1 MSTKMSTLK
10 TTLSNLI
17 TSNSTALTE
26 AENTY
31 LKRSLSATFR
41 LPIFYG
47 LPKVHKVPM
56 SLRPVVS
63 STNSLLSVFSTWLD
77 YRMKE
82 LIHLVQSYLKDS
94 TSFIQ
99 EIKELQLPDNALLFT
114 ADAKSMYTNI
124 DTATGISSIKQFL
137 ICNRDRISTNFPS
150 NLFLE
155 IPEIVMKNNI
165 FSFANTYWLQLT
177 GTAMGTP
184 AACAYATITFGHF
197 ENTVLLP
204 TFKNNLLFYR
214 RYIDDI
220 FGVWLP
226 PRTNKSITWNN
237 FTTLLDSWGNLKWE
251 ANTLSTTTHFLDLNV
266 TLKHSTIVTST
277 YQKPLNL
284 YLYLPPRSAHP
295 SSCLKG
301 LIKGELY
308 RYWLQNQP
316 ADFQEL
322 VTQFLIRLYNR
333 GHTIEHL
340 TPIISQ
346 AASSI
351 ESNLD
356 RSQTKLENDNTLYI
370 HWEHH
375 PNGLQRKMLRQ
386 IYNNTLCPVNPFHN
400 MTVAI
405 SRPKNL
411 RDILTKAALHLPED
425 LSLQS
430 IIDDLKM

>member
-1 MSTKMSTLK
+1 
-10 TTLSNLI
+10 
-17 TSNSTALTE
+17 
-26 AENTY
+26 
-31 LKRSLSATFR
+31 
-41 LPIFYG
+41 
-47 LPKVHKVPM
+47 
-56 SLRPVVS
+56 
-63 STNSLLSVFSTWLD
+63 
-77 YRMKE
+77 MKE

-124 DTATGISSIKQFL
+124 DADIGISSMKHFL
-137 ICNRDRISTNFPS
+137 ISNRDRISTNFPS

-155 IPEIVMKNNI
+155 ILEIVMKNNI

-177 GTAMGTP
+177 GTAMGHP
-184 AACAYATITFGHF
+184 CSVRYATITFGHF

-204 TFKNNLLFYR
+204 TFKDNLLFYR
-214 RYIDDI
+214 CYIDDI

-226 PRTNKSITWNN
+226 PRTNKSVTWNS
-237 FTTLLDSWGNLKWE
+237 FTTLLKSWGNLKWE
-251 ANTLSTTTHFLDLNV
+251 ANMPSTTTHVLDLNV
-266 TLKHSTIVTST
+266 TLNHSTIITST

-301 LIKGELY
+301 LIKGELH

-316 ADFQEL
+316 AGFQDL

-333 GHTIEHL
+333 GHTIKQL
-340 TPIISQ
+340 APIISQ

-351 ESNLD
+351 ESNQY

-375 PNGLQRKMLRQ
+375 PNGLQCKTLQQ

-425 LSLQS
+425 LLLQS
-430 IIDDLKM
+430 IIDALQK